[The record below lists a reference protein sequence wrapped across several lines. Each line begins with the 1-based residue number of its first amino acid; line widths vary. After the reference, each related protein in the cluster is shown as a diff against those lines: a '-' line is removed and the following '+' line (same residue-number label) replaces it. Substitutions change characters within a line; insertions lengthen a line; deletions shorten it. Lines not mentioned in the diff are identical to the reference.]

1 MFQLYSEKEKQ
12 SKEDLLNLMTC
23 YDLQFV
29 QHRSTEGLSQY
40 MLEPDLYSLTRFSG
54 VQEVKQLP
62 YSVKQ
67 MLAREVRHGWL
78 RFIRVVATTPEKTH
92 YQKFLTFETIL
103 NRLLVQFYPGLK
115 KIVATPTY

>member
-1 MFQLYSEKEKQ
+1 MLHHVTLFQLYSEKEKQ
-12 SKEDLLNLMTC
+12 SKEDLLTLMTC

-40 MLEPDLYSLTRFSG
+40 VLEPDLYSLTRFSG

-67 MLAREVRHGWL
+67 ILAREVRMRGS
-78 RFIRVVATTPEKTH
+78 RYKS
-92 YQKFLTFETIL
+92 
-103 NRLLVQFYPGLK
+103 GLG
-115 KIVATPTY
+115 